1 MYGNVKLLTVNVW
14 KVFQNMFEECGFE
27 IYEGCETVI
36 ECVQTEQQKEAEN
49 QRLTVAKLTERI
61 HDRYWRVEEM
71 GNVIRIEAFISMLK
85 ISLNLIISQFDA

>member
-1 MYGNVKLLTVNVW
+1 
-14 KVFQNMFEECGFE
+14 MFEESGFE
-27 IYEGCETVI
+27 IYKSHEIVI
-36 ECVQTEQQKEAEN
+36 EFIQMEQQKEAEN